1 MKLDLEAKKLVDKY
15 KKRIEKKLEK
25 NPGTIVYHQG
35 RLDFRSFLVWTETPD
50 NFRGLDFRSFL
61 IWTEKKRAQGWLS
74 LLLSLN

>member
-35 RLDFRSFLVWTETPD
+35 RLDGYIEGLLDGMEASFKSISEELVAV
-50 NFRGLDFRSFL
+50 RVL
-61 IWTEKKRAQGWLS
+61 EKKLKES
-74 LLLSLN
+74 K